1 MYPLRD
7 AETKE
12 RVSGM
17 RLRASEDDE
26 EAQVLQADEPFAE
39 YGDDARHERLAEP
52 TYGERA
58 EDLDDEDEDPFAL
71 RAKLESI
78 EPSDSER
85 KTLAPAAA
93 PSERA
98 SEPRKSDPSEAL
110 SEVLFRAA
118 CGDLQGSLVAAEE
131 LMARVPVLLMTK
143 EDLRSEPLG
152 YWELH
157 VLGQIDAMSSLGD
170 LVDDS
175 SVPPA
180 EVVRVVCELV
190 ERKIIALR

>member
-12 RVSGM
+12 RASGM
-17 RLRASEDDE
+17 RLRASGTDDD
-26 EAQVLQADEPFAE
+26 ARVLSADEPFAE
-39 YGDDARHERLAEP
+39 Y
-52 TYGERA
+52 
-58 EDLDDEDEDPFAL
+58 DDEPALARWHDEEEDVPFEL
-71 RAKLESI
+71 SRQQPSV
-78 EPSDSER
+78 EPCDSER
-85 KTLAPAAA
+85 KTLAPSSPAEKRTSDA
-93 PSERA
+93 
-98 SEPRKSDPSEAL
+98 PRKSDPTEAL

-118 CGDLQGSLVAAEE
+118 CGDLAGSLVAAEE

-157 VLGQIDAMSSLGD
+157 MLAQIDAMSSLAE
-170 LVDDS
+170 LIDDAT
-175 SVPPA
+175 VPPA

>member
-12 RVSGM
+12 RASGM
-17 RLRASEDDE
+17 RLRASGTDDDTRLE
-26 EAQVLQADEPFAE
+26 ADEPFAE
-39 YGDDARHERLAEP
+39 YDEYDRARDDATFVCRTGDEGEAADPERE
-52 TYGERA
+52 
-58 EDLDDEDEDPFAL
+58 
-71 RAKLESI
+71 
-78 EPSDSER
+78 
-85 KTLAPAAA
+85 TLAPPA
-93 PSERA
+93 PFDKRSSNA
-98 SEPRKSDPSEAL
+98 PRKSDPAEAL

-118 CGDLQGSLVAAEE
+118 CGDREGSLVAAEE

-143 EDLRSEPLG
+143 EDLRAEPLG

-157 VLGQIDAMSSLGD
+157 MLAQIDAMSSLAE
-170 LVDDS
+170 LIDDAA
-175 SVPPA
+175 VPPA